1 MQNQYKTDLDRLCKQ
16 NNSKWILQTFYDL
29 VIWSKKIP
37 KNNKICRLQIIG
49 DNGNKYF
56 WLFQK
61 YFGNFTTVFFFI
73 FKVARIM
80 KTSGWANCPRQW
92 QVEEKQKHL
101 NNKNIYEAKIYMKDI
116 TFSEKE
122 GRRVAHFSPVRK
134 NILTTKIYEAKNIW
148 KI

>member
-1 MQNQYKTDLDRLCKQ
+1 MATN
-16 NNSKWILQTFYDL
+16 TFD
-29 VIWSKKIP
+29 
-37 KNNKICRLQIIG
+37 
-49 DNGNKYF
+49 YF
-56 WLFQK
+56 RNTLEISRQ
-61 YFGNFTTVFFFI
+61 FFFH
-73 FKVARIM
+73 FQGRENNENQRVSKLSETMA
-80 KTSGWANCPRQW
+80 SGGEGKRVGHFFTCQ
-92 QVEEKQKHL
+92 QKHL